1 MEPLPKILIVDD
13 DEFIQTCLEAV
24 LSTEGFEL
32 IQARNGEEGL
42 AIFDAQDVDVVLLD
56 IMMPGL
62 SGLDVCDMMQ
72 KRKRDVPVPVILM
85 SAAGEEDVV
94 VNGLNFGANDFVR
107 KPFRAFELRARVKAA
122 LRLRNAFKK
131 QHEDALKR
139 QSLIGMIVHDI
150 RGPLMVFQ
158 SYSSMITEGY
168 MSQEE
173 ITNFGK
179 TVEQE
184 SKRLFYMVDD
194 LLMLAK
200 SAHSEIEITKEP
212 TDLVGVLDRIAKAYK
227 FFALNAKVTLDF
239 FSEPA
244 AAVVSVDRLLI
255 ERCIENLV
263 LNAIKHTRRPGLVRM
278 ALEKTDTS
286 VLIHI
291 SDNGHGVPLDFRD
304 KIFELYETA
313 NARAKGIPGH
323 GVGLAFCKMAID
335 KHGGS
340 IKVGDRV
347 GGGAV
352 FTLSLPL
359 G

>member
-1 MEPLPKILIVDD
+1 MEPEPKVLIVDD

-24 LSTEGFEL
+24 LSTEGL
-32 IQARNGEEGL
+32 QLVQAHNGEEAL
-42 AIFDAQDVDVVLLD
+42 ALFDAQEFDVVLLD

-62 SGLDVCDMMQ
+62 NGLDVCALLQ
-72 KRKRDVPVPVILM
+72 KRKKAVPVPVILM

-94 VNGLNFGANDFVR
+94 VSGLNLGAVDFVR
-107 KPFRAFELRARVKAA
+107 KPFRAFELRARVKTA

-131 QHEDALKR
+131 QHEDALKK

-150 RGPLMVFQ
+150 RGPLTVFQ
-158 SYSSMITEGY
+158 SYSAMVTEGY
-168 MSQEE
+168 LGPDE
-173 ITNFGK
+173 ILNFSK

-184 SKRLFYMVDD
+184 SKRLFHMVDD

-200 SAHSEIEITKEP
+200 SDRSEIELVKEP
-212 TDLVGVLDRIAKAYK
+212 LDLVATVNRITKAYK
-227 FFALNAKVTLDF
+227 FFALNAKVKLDLVC
-239 FSEPA
+239 EP
-244 AAVVSVDRLLI
+244 VSAIVPVDRLII
-255 ERCIENLV
+255 ERCLENLL
-263 LNAIKHTRRPGLVRM
+263 LNAIKHTRRPGLVTV
-278 ALEKTDTS
+278 ALERGEGE
-286 VLIHI
+286 VAIHI
-291 SDNGHGVPLDFRD
+291 SDNGYGVPAEFRD

-323 GVGLAFCKMAID
+323 GVGLAFCKMAVD

-352 FTLSLPL
+352 FTLRLPVA
-359 G
+359 